1 MFQIFTSYH
10 TSERDFDCFH
20 FADKLFESRIDKIMY
35 FLLPG
40 IPMGPKRAPRGH
52 LEVAATIKK
61 LAQNSPENDPNLS
74 IGTPGTRK
82 LLISSHA
89 KII

>member
-1 MFQIFTSYH
+1 MILGAFTSLKK
-10 TSERDFDCFH
+10 S
-20 FADKLFESRIDKIMY
+20 FESRIDKIMY
-35 FLLPG
+35 LLLPG

-82 LLISSHA
+82 LPILSHTKNYA
-89 KII
+89 KIKLL